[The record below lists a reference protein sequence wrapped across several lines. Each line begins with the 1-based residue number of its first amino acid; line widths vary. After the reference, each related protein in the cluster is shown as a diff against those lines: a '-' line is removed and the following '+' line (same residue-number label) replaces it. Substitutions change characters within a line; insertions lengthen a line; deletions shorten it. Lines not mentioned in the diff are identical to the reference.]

1 MDFTPAEVLLII
13 GTFGI
18 CLGVWMTLA
27 VIIGVNRENFKRR
40 ETATMTASGCGCGGN
55 CKCGKKG

>member
-1 MDFTPAEVLLII
+1 MDFTLAEVLLII

-18 CLGVWMTLA
+18 CLGVWLTLA

-40 ETATMTASGCGCGGN
+40 EAATMTTSGCGCDGN

>member
-1 MDFTPAEVLLII
+1 MFTLPEILLVT

-18 CLGVWMTLA
+18 MFGVWITLA
-27 VIIGVNRENFKRR
+27 VIIGVNRENFKRM
-40 ETATMTASGCGCGGN
+40 EAATMATSGCGCGGN

>member
-1 MDFTPAEVLLII
+1 MFTSAEILLII

-18 CLGVWMTLA
+18 CLGVWVTLA
-27 VIIGVNRENFKRR
+27 VIIGANRKNFKRM
-40 ETATMTASGCGCGGN
+40 EAATMITSGCGCGGN

>member
-1 MDFTPAEVLLII
+1 MFTLPEALLIT

-18 CLGVWMTLA
+18 MFGVWITLA
-27 VIIGVNRENFKRR
+27 VIIRANRENFKRM
-40 ETATMTASGCGCGGN
+40 EAAAVVATGCGCGGN

>member
-1 MDFTPAEVLLII
+1 MFTAAETLLII

-27 VIIGVNRENFKRR
+27 VIIGVNRENFKR
-40 ETATMTASGCGCGGN
+40 TVDASL
-55 CKCGKKG
+55 

>member
-1 MDFTPAEVLLII
+1 MFTAAETLLII

-27 VIIGVNRENFKRR
+27 VIIGVNKENFKRM
-40 ETATMTASGCGCGGN
+40 EVTAMSTSGCSCGGN